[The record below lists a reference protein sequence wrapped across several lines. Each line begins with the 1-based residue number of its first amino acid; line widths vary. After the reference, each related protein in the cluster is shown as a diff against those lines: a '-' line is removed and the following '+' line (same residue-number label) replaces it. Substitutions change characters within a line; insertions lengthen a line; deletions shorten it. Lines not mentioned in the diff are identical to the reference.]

1 MVPVFSAHCKSLTG
15 NQKASQINTFI
26 FMAASWHCL
35 FCFNPKFLYI
45 YIFYYIIYIYICPHT
60 HTYIYIYIYIS
71 YIIYM
76 ISGKCSKNWH
86 FFPPTPCFFSP
97 CPSRRRNLRQ
107 FQVHSAAT
115 MNGSKRGAFW
125 VPGTSRF
132 GVLDVDSASF
142 MWGFW

>member
-45 YIFYYIIYIYICPHT
+45 YYYITYIYMST
-60 HTYIYIYIYIS
+60 HTYIYIYIIS

-86 FFPPTPCFFSP
+86 FFPPTPCFFLPVSFP
-97 CPSRRRNLRQ
+97 APKPSSISGAQRRDHERLEE
-107 FQVHSAAT
+107 
-115 MNGSKRGAFW
+115 GSVLGAWNQPFW
-125 VPGTSRF
+125 RF
-132 GVLDVDSASF
+132 GC
-142 MWGFW
+142 GFCQFYVGILVKWA